1 MEKTLK
7 SDIIA
12 FLGKGNCCKFKFI
25 GHHRGNV
32 FELEYNG
39 KKNDDCGDIYDK
51 LVDWFDYSD
60 FTEYLAERGGFYN
73 CEGSI
78 CVDDKE
84 EINIKV
90 SFLGPNEDFEK
101 PVYLYLDESYL
112 INNLGLNFSELG
124 INNFEKEYVSIKFH
138 IEKGAFISK
147 ISLIYEQ
154 KKPIKIKLNAEQQS
168 ILKKYVL
175 DFVMKNAPTL
185 EIDLE
190 CDEIIDA
197 ECYDN
202 EVTYKVT
209 TSLITIKWNDVYPE

>member
-1 MEKTLK
+1 MGKTLK
-7 SDIIA
+7 SEIIA
-12 FLGKGNCCKFKFI
+12 FLGKESCCKFKLI

-39 KKNDDCGDIYDK
+39 KKNEDCGDIYDK
-51 LVDWFDYSD
+51 LDYWFTDSV
-60 FTEYLAERGGFYN
+60 FCEYLAERGCFYN
-73 CEGSI
+73 CEGFI

-90 SFLGPNEDFEK
+90 SFLGPNEDFVE
-101 PVYLYLDESYL
+101 PVYLYLDESFL
-112 INNLGLNFSELG
+112 INNLGLNLSELG
-124 INNFEKEYVSIKFH
+124 INNFDNKYLSINFL

-147 ISLIYEQ
+147 ISLVYEQ

-185 EIDLE
+185 LINFE

-202 EVTYKVT
+202 EVTYKVS
-209 TSLITIKWNDVYPE
+209 TSLINIKWSDVYPE